1 MGRLMSTRRP
11 QIPRKKKGDDDDD
24 DDDDSDVMI
33 TIRKIYGK

>member
-1 MGRLMSTRRP
+1 MSTRRP
-11 QIPRKKKGDDDDD
+11 QTPRKEKGDDDDD